1 MVRGMTLEERSFINL
16 VNHFKPELERIMKG
30 ERAKIVIP
38 EVSTRRTLRNHGIL
52 VKRKVLVT
60 EEAKKVLKDE

>member
-1 MVRGMTLEERSFINL
+1 MARGMTLEERSFVNL
-16 VNHFKPELERIMKG
+16 VNFFKPELMRIMEG
-30 ERAKIVIP
+30 EPVEDVIP
-38 EVSTRRTLRNHGIL
+38 QKSTRRTLRNHGVL

>member
-1 MVRGMTLEERSFINL
+1 MTLEERSFVNL
-16 VNHFKPELERIMKG
+16 VNFFKPELMRVMEG
-30 ERAKIVIP
+30 EPVEDVIP
-38 EVSTRRTLRNHGIL
+38 QKSTRRTLRNHGVL